1 MSEQK
6 STPINAILIALVGVL
21 VGFIGGYVIGQSRAP
36 VSTAATAAG
45 LFPGQGG
52 ITNCPHSLET
62 KDIGI
67 IAGFRCPG
75 TDDSQVL
82 LADCHCPVAH
92 GIEDLVKAEVAA
104 GKTPAEIRE
113 GVLAQYG
120 DRLNFAGR

>member
-1 MSEQK
+1 MNDKK
-6 STPINAILIALVGVL
+6 STPVNAILIALVGVL

-36 VSTAATAAG
+36 ASTGAATAG

-62 KDIGI
+62 KDVAI

-75 TDDSQVL
+75 TADSQVL

-92 GIEDLVKAEVAA
+92 GIEDLVKAEVAT
-104 GKTPAEIRE
+104 GKTTAEIRE
-113 GVLAQYG
+113 GLQAQYG

>member
-36 VSTAATAAG
+36 ASTTAG
-45 LFPGQGG
+45 LFQGPGG

-62 KDIGI
+62 KDVAI

-75 TDDSQVL
+75 TADSQVL

-104 GKTPAEIRE
+104 GKTAAEIRE
-113 GVLAQYG
+113 DVKSQYG
-120 DRLNFAGR
+120 DRLNFAGQ